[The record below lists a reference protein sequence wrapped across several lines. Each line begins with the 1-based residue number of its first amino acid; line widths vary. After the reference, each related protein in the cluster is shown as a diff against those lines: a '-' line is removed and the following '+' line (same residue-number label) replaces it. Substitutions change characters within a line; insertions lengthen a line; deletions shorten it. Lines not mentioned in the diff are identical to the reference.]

1 VSASSPGDLSVQPFG
16 EVAPPPARGAGAS
29 ATGARAAGI
38 FFLVSAGYRFYE
50 LMLSSAPLEAP
61 HAPPMGVP
69 TAGVAAG
76 RGLDDDSSSSH
87 SIALLEEQELE

>member
-1 VSASSPGDLSVQPFG
+1 
-16 EVAPPPARGAGAS
+16 
-29 ATGARAAGI
+29 
-38 FFLVSAGYRFYE
+38 
-50 LMLSSAPLEAP
+50 MLSSAPLEAP